1 MSFSDEDKEALGEDL
16 DELKAT
22 LNAIK
27 DKATSIDKN
36 LGSLLTM
43 AWVAIVISVVGAL
56 VIVAAISIGA

>member
-1 MSFSDEDKEALGEDL
+1 LSFSDEDKEALGEDL

-27 DKATSIDKN
+27 DKATSIDRN

-56 VIVAAISIGA
+56 VIIAAVSIGA

>member
-27 DKATSIDKN
+27 DKATSIDRN

-56 VIVAAISIGA
+56 VIIAAVSIGA

>member
-22 LNAIK
+22 LNAIR
-27 DKATSIDKN
+27 DKTTSIDRN